1 MRRVGRRRW
10 CARSALPRN
19 GGRGGGNI
27 NKPSGAA
34 RRNAKRRPEAMVRPK
49 RPPPSWGQGGN
60 QKRRD
65 RKPVSVFESAIYLR
79 NLPPD
84 IGRAALICQYIWFCR
99 PWCRTRNTSLHCA
112 VGSYPT
118 FSPSLPGRPG
128 GSHSLLRLAKDY
140 SHLRFP
146 QQGALSCPDFPHLTC
161 DRRGRSSRLEEY
173 AKL

>member
-1 MRRVGRRRW
+1 M
-10 CARSALPRN
+10 ASN
-19 GGRGGGNI
+19 GGRGGKYKQAI
-27 NKPSGAA
+27 RRRAEKCEASASGDGVHGAYTHVIGTGW
-34 RRNAKRRPEAMVRPK
+34 EI
-49 RPPPSWGQGGN
+49 
-60 QKRRD
+60 KRRD

-99 PWCRTRNTSLHCA
+99 PWCRTRNTSLQCA

>member
-1 MRRVGRRRW
+1 MRSVGQRRW
-10 CARSALPRN
+10 CARSALPRH
-19 GGRGGGNI
+19 GGRGEI
-27 NKPSGAA
+27 RTAIRRRAKNK
-34 RRNAKRRPEAMVRPK
+34 E
-49 RPPPSWGQGGN
+49 WEI
-60 QKRRD
+60 KRRD

-128 GSHSLLRLAKDY
+128 GRHSLLRLAKDY

-161 DRRGRSSRLEEY
+161 DRRGRSSRLEELC
-173 AKL
+173 KIIESWELGQ